1 MKKTYFLAVNAIL
14 IALIFILGFT
24 PLGLIPLGFIDLT
37 ILHIPVIIGTIIL
50 GLPSGL
56 ILGLS
61 FGTVSFLNLLRAG
74 AGLAPTLF
82 AASPFWAIVMVFVP
96 RLLVPTFT
104 YLVYRA
110 IARSRERF
118 IPAVP
123 VAALVGSLT
132 NTVFFLGFMYLG
144 YRFSG
149 LDLGQ
154 LAENLGVAGLSFVGI
169 LLAIATGGGG
179 GEAIAAAL
187 ITPPVAA
194 AVWGIKGQKKGS

>member
-1 MKKTYFLAVNAIL
+1 MKKTYFLAINAIL

-82 AASPFWAIVMVFVP
+82 AASPLAAIVMVFVP

-104 YLVYRA
+104 YLTYKA
-110 IARSRERF
+110 IARGREKYV
-118 IPAVP
+118 PAVP
-123 VAALVGSLT
+123 FAALVGSIT

-144 YRFSG
+144 YLFSG
-149 LDLGQ
+149 LDLNA
-154 LAENLGVAGLSFVGI
+154 LAENLGVAGLSFLGI

-179 GEAIAAAL
+179 GEAVAAAL
-187 ITPPVAA
+187 ISAPVAA
-194 AVWGIKGQKKGS
+194 AVWKVKRNGKA

>member
-37 ILHIPVIIGTIIL
+37 ILHIPVIIGTIVL

-82 AASPFWAIVMVFVP
+82 AASPLAAIVMVFVP

-104 YLVYRA
+104 YLVYKA
-110 IARSRERF
+110 IARGREKYV
-118 IPAVP
+118 PAVP
-123 VAALVGSLT
+123 FAALVGSLT

-144 YRFSG
+144 YLFSG
-149 LDLGQ
+149 LDLNA
-154 LAENLGVAGLSFVGI
+154 LAENLGVAGLGFLGI

-179 GEAIAAAL
+179 GEAVAAAL
-187 ITPPVAA
+187 ISAPVAA
-194 AVWGIKGQKKGS
+194 AVWKVKRKGKA